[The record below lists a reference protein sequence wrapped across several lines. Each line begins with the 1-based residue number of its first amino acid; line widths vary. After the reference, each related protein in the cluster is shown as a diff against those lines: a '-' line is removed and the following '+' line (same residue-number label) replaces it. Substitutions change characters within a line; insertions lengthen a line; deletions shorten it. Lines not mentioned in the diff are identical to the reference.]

1 MTTGIWT
8 RKNLNPTRRS
18 RNAKVQ
24 SGTQYTNGNLY
35 RRNSPILKEYT
46 LSSTYLE
53 KKLLAKC
60 ENEGSQLAELCCV
73 RKYRRTG
80 KSSLSQSTR
89 KNANPM
95 QMQDPVQAATRNSN
109 TRMGALVQQKYDNK
123 PVAAVHLQ
131 NLYTF
136 KSNVEKFRKSDFPT
150 YVIKKNKR
158 ASVFPAHI
166 LSC

>member
-95 QMQDPVQAATRNSN
+95 QMQDLCKLLQGARILEWVHQFNRSMTISQQLRCICKISIPSN
-109 TRMGALVQQKYDNK
+109 PTL
-123 PVAAVHLQ
+123 
-131 NLYTF
+131 
-136 KSNVEKFRKSDFPT
+136 KSSENPIFRHTLS
-150 YVIKKNKR
+150 KR
-158 ASVFPAHI
+158 TKEHWSSPLI
-166 LSC
+166 Y